1 MPRNFSIVS
10 SFLLATAVCG
20 VSAASDVVKTEL
32 HNLKIVTVAKGLTVP
47 WGMAFL
53 PDGRLLVTER
63 AGTMRVVRD
72 GKVLEKPV
80 AGLPKVTARGQGGLL
95 DVTLHPKFASN
106 SWVYWSYSA
115 GGDEIGVEVARGKLV
130 CVADDCRMD
139 DVKIVF
145 AQKPKTKPGFHFGS
159 RFVWDRAGH
168 LFVTL
173 GDRGDKDEAQ
183 KTSHHI
189 GKVVRITDDGAA
201 PSDNPFVKDSRYAP
215 EVFSLGNRNIQGA
228 ALHPVTGELW
238 SNEHGPQGGDEVNII
253 RAGKNYGWPVVT
265 QGVNYG
271 TGTRIAEA
279 DSRPNMENPL
289 KVWVPTSIAP
299 SGMAFYTGEA
309 FPKWKGSVFIGALR
323 ESMLVRL
330 TLDGNKVVGEE
341 RIKGTGRTRDV
352 RMGPDGFLYVLSES
366 ENAVLRLEPAQ

>member
-95 DVTLHPKFASN
+95 DVTLHAKFASN